1 MLSLD
6 TLAHWEAAVLASI
19 RGARGS
25 IEERDAQITRSG
37 MYAEYPAIFNA
48 YLEPAS
54 DEGKPGAGLE
64 VAKRRLF
71 LVWASFT
78 QLPVDSGIAEL
89 PESSVRTVI
98 EHIESDIHAERV
110 DDELRLML
118 AWYRGTFPFMFDYV
132 GGVRGLDEYLGDLS
146 ADDALLEMRRLR
158 APADFAGRGQLG
170 EYWGRLISQ

>member
-1 MLSLD
+1 MLNLD

-48 YLEPAS
+48 YQEPIAADDPAAALEIT
-54 DEGKPGAGLE
+54 
-64 VAKRRLF
+64 KRTVF
-71 LVWASFT
+71 LVFCAFT

-89 PESSVRTVI
+89 PESRVRGVI
-98 EHIESDIHAERV
+98 ESLTHDIKTGAV
-110 DDELRLML
+110 DEELRLML
-118 AWYRGTFPFMFDYV
+118 AWYRGRFPFMFDYV
-132 GGVRGLDEYLGDLS
+132 GGVRGLDEFLGDLT
-146 ADDALLEMRRLR
+146 ADAALEDMRRLR

-170 EYWGRLISQ
+170 DYWGRLVAG